1 MKCGDDLW
9 GDVGE
14 EARYHDWEGPAEWR
28 LKVNRTYHY
37 ILVPTDHVGN
47 TDYTPL
53 DGNIE
58 TLELAN
64 QYWDNHQ
71 DLIPKPPP
79 EPETPMLPVIGEAP
93 WMLVLYDYMAIEP
106 FQSVALIALAM
117 LLLNLIAIPLV
128 INRTRGVRRVI
139 KSAKR
144 RAKGER
150 EELLRDE
157 MAGELD
163 DMFR

>member
-1 MKCGDDLW
+1 
-9 GDVGE
+9 
-14 EARYHDWEGPAEWR
+14 
-28 LKVNRTYHY
+28 
-37 ILVPTDHVGN
+37 
-47 TDYTPL
+47 
-53 DGNIE
+53 
-58 TLELAN
+58 
-64 QYWDNHQ
+64 
-71 DLIPKPPP
+71 
-79 EPETPMLPVIGEAP
+79 
-93 WMLVLYDYMAIEP
+93 MAIEP